1 MANGR
6 KPIPK
11 SQRKISE
18 DLQTPLSEGGIGFQ
32 PTGNPN
38 DKTITNNPTE
48 QATGIEHN
56 RALKY
61 SFKGD
66 TVKPFTVGIED
77 IDNAVFYYFQN
88 IIKPFV
94 IQNGNRI
101 EVPVIYGSPE
111 RWKSVQKD
119 GYYRDKLNKVMLPLI
134 MIKRNDLTKNRTVAN
149 KLDANFPNLYVS
161 FQKQYS
167 NKNFYNNF
175 NVLTNRVPERE
186 YYANVVPDYVT
197 INYECIVMTYY
208 MDQMNK
214 IVEAINYASDSYWG
228 DPNRFKF
235 KASIDTFNNTTEL
248 STDQDRIVR
257 STFTIKLNGYIIPD
271 TIQKDV
277 TALKKLPSIS
287 KVTFT
292 LETDMTSE
300 MLSTSAKRNPMKQI
314 PATFFD
320 NVTVVSGGGG
330 TGVSQDVLD
339 YLALNRI
346 KTANSSLTTNDG
358 MVSTATFPNTV
369 IAIAPSTLPSTSI
382 NNFSIYING
391 QYVESS
397 AIVSFIQAGS
407 DVLLTI
413 NNTQLGFGLNTTF
426 EIVASGKFSS

>member
-18 DLQTPLSEGGIGFQ
+18 DLQTPLPEGGIGFQ

-38 DKTITNNPTE
+38 DRTITNNPTE
-48 QATGIEHN
+48 QSTGIEHN

-88 IIKPFV
+88 IIRPFV
-94 IQNGNRI
+94 IQNGSRI

-134 MIKRNDLTKNRTVAN
+134 MIKRNDITKNRTVAN

-161 FQKQYS
+161 WKKQYS

-175 NVLTNRVPERE
+175 SVLANRVPERE

-248 STDQDRIVR
+248 ATDQDRIVR

-358 MVSTATFPNTV
+358 MVSTATFSSTV
-369 IAIAPSTLPSTSI
+369 IAIAPGTLPPTSI

-397 AIVSFIQAGS
+397 AIVSFIQAGP

-413 NNTQLGFGLNTTF
+413 NNAQLGFGLNTTF